1 MAIANTRPGGY
12 PASATAPPSG
22 AGVSLQASAVS
33 WSQTDSSWIG
43 RQFGRPYGAGG
54 SKNDSPPWLSRHA
67 DRGWISGQISPA
79 VWTDCSTAVGA
90 SAPKVNPA
98 AIRPVGMAAMF
109 SLSAN
114 SGPALPRRARCGNP
128 GVDLES
134 QLSNGPQ
141 ARVRVDGVGNH
152 RLAVR
157 P

>member
-12 PASATAPPSG
+12 PASARGPPSG
-22 AGVSLQASAVS
+22 GGGPRAGVKPIAVGSAGSSVARMGPVAAKTTVHHGCLGTLIAVGSAVKS
-33 WSQTDSSWIG
+33 VP
-43 RQFGRPYGAGG
+43 PYG
-54 SKNDSPPWLSRHA
+54 L
-67 DRGWISGQISPA
+67 IA
-79 VWTDCSTAVGA
+79 VQQW
-90 SAPKVNPA
+90 APRRRKVNPA

>member
-1 MAIANTRPGGY
+1 
-12 PASATAPPSG
+12 
-22 AGVSLQASAVS
+22 
-33 WSQTDSSWIG
+33 
-43 RQFGRPYGAGG
+43 
-54 SKNDSPPWLSRHA
+54 
-67 DRGWISGQISPA
+67 
-79 VWTDCSTAVGA
+79 
-90 SAPKVNPA
+90 
-98 AIRPVGMAAMF
+98 MAAMF